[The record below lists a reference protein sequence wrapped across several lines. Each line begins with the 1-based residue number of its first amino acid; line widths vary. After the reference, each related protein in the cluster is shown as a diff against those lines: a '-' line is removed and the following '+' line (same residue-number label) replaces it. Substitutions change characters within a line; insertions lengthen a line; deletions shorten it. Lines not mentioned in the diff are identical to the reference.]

1 MIQQVRCYF
10 KFNLVLPIYL
20 RGKVNGLASW
30 TLCTHT
36 HSTKQQVQQK
46 FEYSSDSH
54 LSLKLTTRKTCQG
67 FGFVYEFR
75 GSLGV

>member
-30 TLCTHT
+30 TLCTPHT
-36 HSTKQQVQQK
+36 QQVQQK
-46 FEYSSDSH
+46 LEYPSDSH

-67 FGFVYEFR
+67 FGFAYEFR